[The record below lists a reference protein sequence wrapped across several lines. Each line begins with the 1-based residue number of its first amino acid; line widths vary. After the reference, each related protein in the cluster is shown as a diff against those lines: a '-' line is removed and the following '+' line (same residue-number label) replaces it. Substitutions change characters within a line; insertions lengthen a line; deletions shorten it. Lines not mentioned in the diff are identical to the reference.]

1 MDKKPRLGSDPL
13 EMVRMENKEMK
24 KEKEATKWNHYRLS
38 WGLFFFSWVILFCL
52 VRQRNHLN
60 QHLKKTY

>member
-24 KEKEATKWNHYRLS
+24 KERGRLE
-38 WGLFFFSWVILFCL
+38 
-52 VRQRNHLN
+52 
-60 QHLKKTY
+60 